1 MKTLFIIFFIGLC
14 CFLSACNLHIS
25 DDQVEKGKKV
35 AAIKPDSSVVEVTFL
50 PDGSILAD
58 GSTTVRDED
67 EPRRLRGQNRSSDG
81 STTVRDEGRGIPVGR
96 AEIYKNLGASYLEQG
111 KLDKAIVEFKKAIQ
125 VNPRFVEAHYLLAD
139 VYSVKGEGLLSRT
152 FLEKAMALE
161 GSYIIDTRVTEKRI
175 PSPPQYIFPAPEFLQ
190 GPIKR
195 IDAPHR

>member
-1 MKTLFIIFFIGLC
+1 MKTLFITFFIGLC

-35 AAIKPDSSVVEVTFL
+35 VAIKPDSSVVEVTFL

-58 GSTTVRDED
+58 D
-67 EPRRLRGQNRSSDG
+67 
-81 STTVRDEGRGIPVGR
+81 STTVRDEGRGIPVGG

-111 KLDKAIVEFKKAIQ
+111 ELDKAIVEFKKAVQI
-125 VNPRFVEAHYLLAD
+125 NPRFVEAHYLLAD

-161 GSYIIDTRVTEKRI
+161 GSYIIDIRVTEETHTI
-175 PSPPQYIFPAPEFLQ
+175 IIELPQSTVIESIGPIQLPYPPEFFQ

-195 IDAPHR
+195 MDVPHR

>member
-35 AAIKPDSSVVEVTFL
+35 VAIKPDSSVVEVTFL
-50 PDGSILAD
+50 PDGSILA
-58 GSTTVRDED
+58 
-67 EPRRLRGQNRSSDG
+67 DG

-111 KLDKAIVEFKKAIQ
+111 ELDKAIVEFKKAIQ
-125 VNPRFVEAHYLLAD
+125 VNPRFVEVHYLLAD

-175 PSPPQYIFPAPEFLQ
+175 PSPPQYSFPAPEFLQ

>member
-1 MKTLFIIFFIGLC
+1 MKTLFITFFIGLC

-25 DDQVEKGKKV
+25 DDQGEKDKKV
-35 AAIKPDSSVVEVTFL
+35 VAIKPDSSVVEVTFL
-50 PDGSILAD
+50 PDGSILA
-58 GSTTVRDED
+58 
-67 EPRRLRGQNRSSDG
+67 DG

-111 KLDKAIVEFKKAIQ
+111 ELDKAIVEFKKAIQ
-125 VNPRFVEAHYLLAD
+125 INPRFVEAHYLLAD

-175 PSPPQYIFPAPEFLQ
+175 PSPPQYIFLAPEFLQ

-195 IDAPHR
+195 MDAPQR

>member
-1 MKTLFIIFFIGLC
+1 MKTLFITFFIGLC

-35 AAIKPDSSVVEVTFL
+35 VAIKPDSSVVEVTFL
-50 PDGSILAD
+50 PDGSILA
-58 GSTTVRDED
+58 
-67 EPRRLRGQNRSSDG
+67 DG

-111 KLDKAIVEFKKAIQ
+111 ELDKAIVKFKKAVQI
-125 VNPRFVEAHYLLAD
+125 NPRFVEAHYLLAD

-161 GSYIIDTRVTEKRI
+161 GSYIIDIRVTEETHTI
-175 PSPPQYIFPAPEFLQ
+175 IIELPQSTVIESIGPIQLPYPPEFFQ

-195 IDAPHR
+195 MDAPHR

>member
-58 GSTTVRDED
+58 GSTTVRDE
-67 EPRRLRGQNRSSDG
+67 
-81 STTVRDEGRGIPVGR
+81 GRGIPVGR

-111 KLDKAIVEFKKAIQ
+111 ELDKAIVEFKKAIQ

>member
-1 MKTLFIIFFIGLC
+1 MKTLFITFFIGLC

-35 AAIKPDSSVVEVTFL
+35 VAIKPDSSVVEVTFL

-58 GSTTVRDED
+58 D
-67 EPRRLRGQNRSSDG
+67 
-81 STTVRDEGRGIPVGR
+81 STTVRDEGRGIPVGG

-111 KLDKAIVEFKKAIQ
+111 ELDKAIVKFKKAVQI
-125 VNPRFVEAHYLLAD
+125 NPRFVEAHYLLAD

-161 GSYIIDTRVTEKRI
+161 GSYIIDIRVTEETHTI
-175 PSPPQYIFPAPEFLQ
+175 IIELPQSTVIESIGPIQLPYPPEFFQ

-195 IDAPHR
+195 MDAPHR

>member
-1 MKTLFIIFFIGLC
+1 MKTLFITFFIGLC

-35 AAIKPDSSVVEVTFL
+35 VAIKPDSSVVEVTFL
-50 PDGSILAD
+50 PDGSILA
-58 GSTTVRDED
+58 
-67 EPRRLRGQNRSSDG
+67 DG

-111 KLDKAIVEFKKAIQ
+111 ELDKAIVEFKKAVQI
-125 VNPRFVEAHYLLAD
+125 NPRFVEAHYLLAD

-161 GSYIIDTRVTEKRI
+161 GSYIIDIRVTEETHTI
-175 PSPPQYIFPAPEFLQ
+175 IIELPQSTVIESIGPIQLPYPPEFFQ

-195 IDAPHR
+195 MDAPHR

>member
-1 MKTLFIIFFIGLC
+1 MKTLFITFFIGLC

-25 DDQVEKGKKV
+25 DDQGEKDKKV
-35 AAIKPDSSVVEVTFL
+35 VAIKPDSSVVEVTFL
-50 PDGSILAD
+50 PDGSILA
-58 GSTTVRDED
+58 
-67 EPRRLRGQNRSSDG
+67 DG

-111 KLDKAIVEFKKAIQ
+111 ELDKAIVEFKKAIQ
-125 VNPRFVEAHYLLAD
+125 INPRFVEAHYLLAD

-161 GSYIIDTRVTEKRI
+161 GSYIIDIRVTEETHTI
-175 PSPPQYIFPAPEFLQ
+175 IIELPQSTVIESTGPIQLPYPPEFFQ

-195 IDAPHR
+195 MDAPHR

>member
-1 MKTLFIIFFIGLC
+1 MKTLFITFFIGLC

-35 AAIKPDSSVVEVTFL
+35 VAIKPDSSVVEVTFL
-50 PDGSILAD
+50 PDGSILVD
-58 GSTTVRDED
+58 GSILADD
-67 EPRRLRGQNRSSDG
+67 
-81 STTVRDEGRGIPVGR
+81 STTVRDEGRGIPVGG

-111 KLDKAIVEFKKAIQ
+111 ELDKAIVEFKKAVQ

-161 GSYIIDTRVTEKRI
+161 GSYIIDIRVTEETHTI
-175 PSPPQYIFPAPEFLQ
+175 IIESPQSTVIESTSPIQLPYPPEFFQ

-195 IDAPHR
+195 MDAPHR

>member
-1 MKTLFIIFFIGLC
+1 MKTLFITFFIGLC

-35 AAIKPDSSVVEVTFL
+35 VAIKPDSSVVEVTFL
-50 PDGSILAD
+50 AD
-58 GSTTVRDED
+58 GSLLADD
-67 EPRRLRGQNRSSDG
+67 

-111 KLDKAIVEFKKAIQ
+111 ELDKAIVKFKKAVQI
-125 VNPRFVEAHYLLAD
+125 NPRFVEAHYLLAD

-161 GSYIIDTRVTEKRI
+161 GSYIIDIRVTEETHTI
-175 PSPPQYIFPAPEFLQ
+175 IIELPQSTVIESIGPIQLPYPPEFFQ

-195 IDAPHR
+195 MDAPHR

>member
-1 MKTLFIIFFIGLC
+1 MKTLFITFFIGLC

-35 AAIKPDSSVVEVTFL
+35 VAIKPDSSVVEVTFL

-58 GSTTVRDED
+58 D
-67 EPRRLRGQNRSSDG
+67 

-111 KLDKAIVEFKKAIQ
+111 ELDKAIVEFKKAVQI
-125 VNPRFVEAHYLLAD
+125 NPRFVEAHYLLAD

-161 GSYIIDTRVTEKRI
+161 GSYIIDIRVTEETHTI
-175 PSPPQYIFPAPEFLQ
+175 IIELPQSTVIESIGPIQLPYPPEFFQ

-195 IDAPHR
+195 MDAPHR

>member
-1 MKTLFIIFFIGLC
+1 MKTLFITFFIGLC

-35 AAIKPDSSVVEVTFL
+35 VAIKPDSPVVEVTFL
-50 PDGSILAD
+50 ADGSILAD
-58 GSTTVRDED
+58 D
-67 EPRRLRGQNRSSDG
+67 
-81 STTVRDEGRGIPVGR
+81 STTVRDEGRGIPVGG

-111 KLDKAIVEFKKAIQ
+111 ELDKAIVAFKNAVQI
-125 VNPRFVEAHYLLAD
+125 NPRFVEAHYLLAD

-161 GSYIIDTRVTEKRI
+161 GSYIIDIRVTEETHTI
-175 PSPPQYIFPAPEFLQ
+175 IIELPQSTVIESIGPIQLPYPPEFFQ

-195 IDAPHR
+195 MDAPHR

>member
-1 MKTLFIIFFIGLC
+1 MKTLFITFFIGLC

-35 AAIKPDSSVVEVTFL
+35 VAIKPDSSVVEVTFL

-58 GSTTVRDED
+58 D
-67 EPRRLRGQNRSSDG
+67 
-81 STTVRDEGRGIPVGR
+81 STTVRDEGRGIPVGG

-111 KLDKAIVEFKKAIQ
+111 ELDKAIVEFKKAVQI
-125 VNPRFVEAHYLLAD
+125 NPRFVEAHYLLAD

-161 GSYIIDTRVTEKRI
+161 GSYIIDIRVTEETHTI
-175 PSPPQYIFPAPEFLQ
+175 IIELPQSTVIESIGPIQLPYPPEFFQ

-195 IDAPHR
+195 MDAPHR